1 MKRFILFGFLA
12 AILLQAGVSDLHGQG
27 RLLRKLQE
35 EAEKK
40 AIEEIF
46 GKEKEE
52 ENRRA
57 EEAEGSSSARNR
69 RGSGISQQ
77 VPDVNLHIT
86 EARESYS
93 ASRYSA
99 AKSALRQALWGVEL
113 EMGQQL
119 LASLP
124 ETVSGLGVQ
133 QDEDRVSSTGI
144 GFVGLVIERVY
155 AGSGDMELRLSVGND
170 SGLFGLAR
178 IAAAGGMY
186 TNSTD
191 QANQKQIRF
200 QEHNAYI
207 QYDDYDGYMLS
218 VPFGQSSIF
227 LLQGVNFDTED
238 AFMAAASQFNLQTI
252 KQKLGDQ

>member
-1 MKRFILFGFLA
+1 MKRFIVFGFLA
-12 AILLQAGVSDLHGQG
+12 AFLMHAGFSDLYGQG
-27 RLLRKLQE
+27 RLLRRLQE

-46 GKEKEE
+46 GKEE
-52 ENRRA
+52 ENISS
-57 EEAEGSSSARNR
+57 EEDERSSPARNR
-69 RGSGISQQ
+69 RGSGISQE
-77 VPDVNLHIT
+77 VPDVSLHIT
-86 EARESYS
+86 EARESFS
-93 ASRYSA
+93 DSRYSA
-99 AKSALRQALWGVEL
+99 AKSSLRQALWGVEL

-124 ETVSGLGVQ
+124 ETVSGLGFR

-155 AGSGDMELRLSVGND
+155 AGSDDMELRLSVGSD
-170 SGLFGLAR
+170 SGLFSLAR
-178 IAAAGGMY
+178 LAASGGMY
-186 TNSTD
+186 ANTTD
-191 QANQKQIRF
+191 QDEQKQIRF

-207 QYDDYDGYMLS
+207 QYDDYDGYMLG

-252 KQKLGDQ
+252 KQKLGNQ